1 MRMSEIVPGKQEACS
16 DQQWTPG
23 QPSFPV
29 RAAPQNFTLQAKIE
43 QSRGENRFGEIQH
56 RGNSYAQDRWRT
68 ETNSEWQPRAVP
80 CQTTSKYQTQMQIS
94 WLPPFPRPH
103 DKVPLTEQ
111 SSASGSRH
119 GTGNLY
125 LLYFSRPH
133 RVFGRIRQPIVLQ
146 ECA

>member
-1 MRMSEIVPGKQEACS
+1 MRTLQSSAIMSEIVPGKQEACS

-43 QSRGENRFGEIQH
+43 QSRGGTGLEKYSTEATPTRKTGDE
-56 RGNSYAQDRWRT
+56 T

-80 CQTTSKYQTQMQIS
+80 RQTTSKYQTQMQIS

-103 DKVPLTEQ
+103 DKVPPTEHVAPGTEQ
-111 SSASGSRH
+111 AIFISFTSRAH
-119 GTGNLY
+119 TGCSDEFGNL
-125 LLYFSRPH
+125 
-133 RVFGRIRQPIVLQ
+133 
-146 ECA
+146 